1 MDKFGIFN
9 ILSSLIGK
17 NGGIFGGENG
27 NANTNFSTKL
37 GGGKELN
44 GNNNDNAAEKRA
56 SFAPL
61 NSAMLST
68 MKNHEEFINRVKF
81 RNGKK

>member
-17 NGGIFGGENG
+17 NGGILGGEKG
-27 NANTNFSTKL
+27 NANANFSTEL
-37 GGGKELN
+37 GDGKKLN
-44 GNNNDNAAEKRA
+44 GNNNDSVAEKRA
-56 SFAPL
+56 GFAPL

-68 MKNHEEFINRVKF
+68 MKNHEEFINRVKI